1 MGIRY
6 KNIKLT
12 IEYDGTNYSGWQRQK
27 NCPTIQGMIESA
39 ITKMTGQKTTL
50 IGSGRTDAGVHAWQQ
65 VANFKTYT
73 RLTPTQFLKGLNSL
87 LPEDI
92 AIHSCVEVPGNFHSR
107 YDVKSKI
114 YRFYI
119 GQRPHKMA
127 LFHQYCWNI
136 PYKLNISDMKNASTL
151 FEGTHDFKSFEGAG
165 SPRSTSV
172 RTIIRSTLTLNDN
185 QYIIYEIEA
194 DGFLRFMVRNIV
206 GTLVE
211 IGKKRLSFNA
221 IPSILQSRDRQQAGP
236 TAPPQG
242 LFLIE
247 VKYDCPTSE
256 LLISDRG

>member
-1 MGIRY
+1 VEARY
-6 KNIKLT
+6 KNIKLF

-27 NCPTIQGMIESA
+27 DCSTIQGMIESA
-39 ITKMTGQKTTL
+39 ITKMTGQKITL

-65 VANFKTYT
+65 VANFKCHT

-92 AIHSCVEVPGNFHSR
+92 AIHSCFEVPCDFHSR

-127 LFHQYCWNI
+127 LFHQYCWYI
-136 PYKLNISDMKNASTL
+136 PYKLSIADMEYASTL

-172 RTIIRSTLTLNDN
+172 RTIIRSTLSLNDN
-185 QYIIYEIEA
+185 RYIIYEIEA

-211 IGKKRLSFNA
+211 IGKKRLSYDA
-221 IPSILQSRDRQQAGP
+221 IPHILQSRDRHQAGP

-247 VKYDCPTSE
+247 VKY
-256 LLISDRG
+256 

>member
-1 MGIRY
+1 METRY
-6 KNIKLT
+6 KNIKLV

-27 NCPTIQGMIESA
+27 DCPSIQGFIESA
-39 ITKMTGQKTTL
+39 ISKMTRQQITL

-65 VANFKTYT
+65 VANFKCQT
-73 RLTPTQFLKGLNSL
+73 RLNPKQFLNGLNSL
-87 LPEDI
+87 LPDDI
-92 AIHSCVEVPGNFHSR
+92 AIHSCVEVSGEFHAR
-107 YDVKSKI
+107 YDVKSKV
-114 YRFYI
+114 YRYYI

-127 LFHQYCWNI
+127 LFHQFCWPI
-136 PYKLNISDMKNASTL
+136 PYKLDISKMQNASVL
-151 FEGTHDFKSFEGAG
+151 FEGTHDFKSFEGSG

-172 RTIIRSTLTLNDN
+172 RTILRSSVILNDN

-211 IGKKRLSFNA
+211 IGKKRL
-221 IPSILQSRDRQQAGP
+221 PYESILHILDCRDRHQAGP

-247 VKYDCPTSE
+247 VKY
-256 LLISDRG
+256 

>member
-1 MGIRY
+1 METRY
-6 KNIKLT
+6 KNIKLI

-27 NCPTIQGMIESA
+27 DCLSIQGVIESA
-39 ITKMTGQKTTL
+39 ICKMTRQQITL

-65 VANFKTYT
+65 AANFKCQT

-87 LPEDI
+87 LPNDI
-92 AIHSCVEVPGNFHSR
+92 AIHSCAEVSGKFHAR
-107 YDVKSKI
+107 YDVKSKV
-114 YRFYI
+114 YRYYI

-127 LFHQYCWNI
+127 LFHHFCWSI
-136 PYKLNISDMKNASTL
+136 PNKLDIANMQNASVL

-172 RTIIRSTLTLNDN
+172 RTILRSSLTLNDN
-185 QYIIYEIEA
+185 QYIIFEIEA

-211 IGKKRLSFNA
+211 IGKKRLSYES
-221 IPSILQSRDRQQAGP
+221 IPHILESRDRHQAGP

-247 VKYDCPTSE
+247 VKY
-256 LLISDRG
+256 